1 MKRYDEALSLDDVI
15 EAEDDVVIEEEE
27 EEEDDDDSQSDNEK
41 VSSDPITEEDSTLEV
56 QTEE

>member
-1 MKRYDEALSLDDVI
+1 MNRYDEALSLDDVI
-15 EAEDDVVIEEEE
+15 EAEEDVVIEEEE
-27 EEEDDDDSQSDNEK
+27 EEEEDDSQSDNEK